1 VIWNQ
6 IWAGCNSTL
15 WDGVEFVSNNAMS
28 CYNYNGTQ
36 ISCWDNQEMQ
46 STSKENAW
54 TATSWVTS
62 RVNNIWWKL
71 YVWNNSP
78 SACSE
83 WWRVPSDEDF
93 KNLERYF
100 WCSEWDINRENTS
113 WCSWLWWQ
121 NAWFIVKKLELP
133 LSWFRDISW
142 GFQFRWFRSALW
154 SSTSI
159 DNQAYSRNFGFD
171 LNSNVF
177 RWTFDILHAAS
188 IRCIKN

>member
-1 VIWNQ
+1 
-6 IWAGCNSTL
+6 
-15 WDGVEFVSNNAMS
+15 MS